1 MLAEFI
7 NANRYIDVYE
17 ASRLRSHMEGKIL
30 LSDMTRLQDLIV
42 PSKGSIDFAIDGIV
56 GDKGWPGAVMVL
68 KGDIPVI
75 CNRCNEEMTFSLER
89 EVVFR
94 FARSEAEADSIPI
107 EEDDDVEIVV
117 GSTKLNLL
125 DWIEEEVLLSL
136 PLVPMHETEC
146 TKHMQTSSVEK
157 EEKVNPFAE
166 LGKLKNLRKVQ

>member
-1 MLAEFI
+1 
-7 NANRYIDVYE
+7 
-17 ASRLRSHMEGKIL
+17 
-30 LSDMTRLQDLIV
+30 
-42 PSKGSIDFAIDGIV
+42 
-56 GDKGWPGAVMVL
+56 
-68 KGDIPVI
+68 
-75 CNRCNEEMTFSLER
+75 MTFSLER